1 MSVFLVEKEVK
12 AETGLEIMEAVAR
25 VVVEL
30 KLGDKTEASMKPVV
44 QATIAIEKS
53 DKKNC

>member
-44 QATIAIEKS
+44 QAIIAIKKS

>member
-44 QATIAIEKS
+44 QAIIAIKKS
-53 DKKNC
+53 D

>member
-30 KLGDKTEASMKPVV
+30 KLGDKTAASMKPVV
-44 QATIAIEKS
+44 QAIIAIKKS
-53 DKKNC
+53 D